1 MEVCMPLANILSI
14 TSNTFLSMMIWIV
27 LLLAALYFARKP
39 FHRTVTSLTRVIH
52 SAMRLTAA
60 SVLSAEKNLVQRNRE
75 VLMAAG
81 LESAERLLE
90 REFDRINAAVVRDLD
105 GYPNLQ
111 RQLMELTT
119 RLDEDYSQSA
129 DVPPDLPNWIP
140 IIESIA
146 NIKHSGDSMVANM
159 LGEINRTLN
168 EQHKA
173 AIDNFRSSNAA
184 RHSILNKMLPVWRR
198 VQKTL
203 NDFGKSIGNLNRRAK
218 SIDGYMD
225 EYEQIRL
232 QTDKAARKL
241 SSSSLTQFFISG
253 LVLMIAL
260 GGGLIN
266 FNLIALPM
274 SEIVGEAIYIGPY
287 KTSEVAGLFIILTQL
302 TLGLFLMESLR
313 ITRLF
318 PVIGSMDDKLRLR
331 MIWITFLLLTVLA
344 GVESALAFMRDR
356 LTQDLSALGQTL
368 AEVEQARAAISI
380 IPTAGHMI
388 IGFILP
394 LALAF
399 VAIPLESFV
408 SSSRTVAGIVAAGT
422 LRLLA
427 FLLRLIGNLG
437 YYSGRLVINL
447 YDLIIFPSIW
457 LEDVIT
463 DSKSRR
469 KEPAVERL
477 FEDGGLTTEEPVD
490 DFNDNMEYKKP
501 QNREK
506 PPPLR

>member
-1 MEVCMPLANILSI
+1 MPLANMLSI

-39 FHRTVTSLTRVIH
+39 FHRAVSSLSRIIH
-52 SAMRLTAA
+52 NAMRMTAA
-60 SVLSAEKNLVQRNRE
+60 SVRLAEKKLIQRNRE

-81 LESAERLLE
+81 RESAERLVE
-90 REFDRINAAVVRDLD
+90 REFDRINAAVVRDLE

-111 RQLMELTT
+111 RQLSELTT
-119 RLDEDYSQSA
+119 RLDEDYSRSA

-159 LGEINRTLN
+159 LGEINRTLT

-173 AIDNFRSSNAA
+173 SIDNYRGSNAA
-184 RHSILNKMLPVWRR
+184 RHSILNKMLPAWRK

-203 NDFGKSIGNLNRRAK
+203 NGVGKSIGNLNQRAK
-218 SIDGYMD
+218 SIDRYMD
-225 EYEQIRL
+225 EYEQIRQ
-232 QTDKAARKL
+232 QTDKAARML

-253 LVLMIAL
+253 LVLMIAF
-260 GGGLIN
+260 GGALIN

-274 SEIVGEAIYIGPY
+274 SEMVGGASYIGPY
-287 KTSEVAGLFIILTQL
+287 KTSDVAGLVIILIEL
-302 TLGLFLMESLR
+302 TMGLFLMESLR

-318 PVIGSMDDKLRLR
+318 PIIGSMDDKMRLR
-331 MIWITFLLLTVLA
+331 MIWITFTLLAVLA

-356 LTQDLSALGQTL
+356 IAQDMEALRQTL
-368 AEVEQARAAISI
+368 AGVEQAAVATSM
-380 IPTAGHMI
+380 IPTVGQMI
-388 IGFILP
+388 MGFILP
-394 LALAF
+394 FALAF

-408 SSSRTVAGIVAAGT
+408 SSSRTVLGIVTAGA

-427 FLLRLIGNLG
+427 FILRLIGNLG
-437 YYSGRLVINL
+437 YYTGRLVINL

-457 LEDVIT
+457 LEGVIT
-463 DSKSRR
+463 GSKGKRQ
-469 KEPAVERL
+469 EPAEEQL
-477 FEDGGLTTEEPVD
+477 FEDGGISEEAVEN
-490 DFNDNMEYKKP
+490 FNDTVEYKEP
-501 QNREK
+501 QE
-506 PPPLR
+506 